1 MGLNKKMSRK
11 FPIVALTGA
20 SGAGKT
26 NVKEIFKQIFNSQG
40 IKVLFVEGDSFHR
53 FTRQEM
59 EQNDKA
65 LQTITHFNPEA
76 NLLKE
81 LEDLFATFSLSGAG
95 KTRHYIHSE
104 EDFIKHNTKIGHFS
118 AWKEIAPAD
127 FLFYEGL
134 HAGHVDEN
142 INIARKVD
150 LLIGV
155 APIINLEWIQKI
167 ERDKLVRGY
176 TEKNA
181 VEMIKKRLPDY
192 IKYICPQFSRT
203 DANIQRVPL
212 VDTSNPFSTESIPKD
227 SESLFIF
234 EIKKPRRFAISL
246 EEVCE
251 KVPGSFLT
259 SENSLASPGT
269 SLNKLLVTIF
279 SPTINRLASSNI

>member
-1 MGLNKKMSRK
+1 MSQK
-11 FPIVALTGA
+11 FPIIALTGA

-26 NVKEIFKQIFNSQG
+26 NVKKIFQKIFDTQG
-40 IKVLFVEGDSFHR
+40 IKVQFIEGDSFHR

-59 EQNDKA
+59 EQNEEVPQA
-65 LQTITHFNPEA
+65 ITHFNPEA
-76 NLLKE
+76 NLLGE
-81 LEDLFATFSLSGAG
+81 LEDLFATFSLSGTG

-104 EDFIKHNTKIGHFS
+104 EDSIAHKTKIGHFS
-118 AWKEIAPAD
+118 AWKQIAPAD
-127 FLFYEGL
+127 FLFYDGL
-134 HAGHVDEN
+134 HAGHIDEN
-142 INIARKVD
+142 INIAKKVD

-176 TEKNA
+176 TERNA
-181 VEMIKKRLPDY
+181 VEMIKRRLPDY
-192 IKYICPQFSRT
+192 IKFICPQFSRT

-212 VDTSNPFSTESIPKD
+212 VDTSNPFSAESIPRD

-234 EIKKPRRFAISL
+234 EIKESRRLAVNL

-259 SENSLASPGT
+259 SKNSLASPGT
-269 SLNKLLVTIF
+269 SLDKLLVTIF
-279 SPTINRLASSNI
+279 TPTINRLASSNL

>member
-1 MGLNKKMSRK
+1 MSQK
-11 FPIVALTGA
+11 FPIIALTGA

-26 NVKEIFKQIFNSQG
+26 NVKKIFQKIFDTQG
-40 IKVLFVEGDSFHR
+40 IKVQFIEGDSFHR

-59 EQNDKA
+59 EQNEEA
-65 LQTITHFNPEA
+65 PQAITHFNPEA
-76 NLLKE
+76 NLLSE
-81 LEDLFATFSLSGAG
+81 LEDLFTTFSLSGTG

-104 EDFIKHNTKIGHFS
+104 EDSKAHKTKIGHFS
-118 AWKEIAPAD
+118 AWKQIAPAD
-127 FLFYEGL
+127 FLFYDGL
-134 HAGHVDEN
+134 HAGHIDEN
-142 INIARKVD
+142 INIAKKVD

-176 TEKNA
+176 TERNA
-181 VEMIKKRLPDY
+181 VEMIKRRLPDY
-192 IKYICPQFSRT
+192 IKFICPQFSRT

-212 VDTSNPFSTESIPKD
+212 VDTSNPFSAESIPRD

-234 EIKKPRRFAISL
+234 EIKESRRLAVNL

-259 SENSLASPGT
+259 SQNSLASPGT
-269 SLNKLLVTIF
+269 SLDKLLVTIF
-279 SPTINRLASSNI
+279 TPTINRLASSNL

>member
-1 MGLNKKMSRK
+1 MSQK

-26 NVKEIFKQIFNSQG
+26 NVKQVFKRIFDSQE
-40 IKVLFVEGDSFHR
+40 IKVQFVEGDSFHR
-53 FTRQEM
+53 FTREEM
-59 EQNDKA
+59 EQNEKVPQA
-65 LQTITHFNPEA
+65 VTHFNPEA

-81 LEDLFATFSLSGAG
+81 LEGLFATFARSGTG

-104 EDFIKHNTKIGHFS
+104 EDSVKHNTKVGHFS
-118 AWKEIAPAD
+118 GWKEIAPAD

-134 HAGHVDEN
+134 HAGHVDEG
-142 INIARKVD
+142 INIATKVD

-176 TEKNA
+176 SEKNA
-181 VEMIKKRLPDY
+181 IEMIKRRLPDY
-192 IKYICPQFSRT
+192 IKFICPQFSRT

-234 EIKKPRRFAISL
+234 EIKKSRKFAISL

-269 SLNKLLVTIF
+269 SLDKLLVTIF
-279 SPTINRLASSNI
+279 SPTINRLASSNIQISVR

>member
-1 MGLNKKMSRK
+1 MSQK
-11 FPIVALTGA
+11 FPVVALTGA

-26 NVKEIFKQIFNSQG
+26 KVKEVFKRIFNSQG
-40 IKVLFVEGDSFHR
+40 ITVQFIEGDSFHR
-53 FTRQEM
+53 FTRQQM
-59 EQNDKA
+59 EQNEEA
-65 LQTITHFNPEA
+65 TQAITHFNPEA
-76 NLLKE
+76 NLLNE
-81 LEDLFATFSLSGAG
+81 LEDLFATFSLSGKG

-104 EDFIKHNTKIGHFS
+104 SDAIKHSTKVGHFS
-118 AWKEIAPAD
+118 AWKQIGPAD

-134 HAGHVDEN
+134 HAGYVDEN
-142 INIARKVD
+142 INIANKVD

-181 VEMIKKRLPDY
+181 VDMIKRRLPDY
-192 IKYICPQFSRT
+192 IKFICPQFSRT

-212 VDTSNPFSTESIPKD
+212 VDTSNPFSVESIPKD

-234 EIKKPRRFAISL
+234 EIKKSRKFAISL
-246 EEVCE
+246 EEICE

-269 SLNKLLVTIF
+269 SLDKLLLTIF
-279 SPTINRLASSNI
+279 SPTINRLALSNT

>member
-259 SENSLASPGT
+259 SQNSLASPGT